1 MVVALCVLV
10 FGICFATNFY
20 NIITAHNDKR
30 D

>member
-1 MVVALCVLV
+1 MVVALSVLV
-10 FGICFATNFY
+10 FGVCLASNIY